1 MVCATYRKK
10 GKDKCPSHQIRNVV
24 IEQLLLADLRSVTA
38 FARENEAEFIDV
50 VTKSKAKEIDR
61 SLRESRREYDL
72 AKARIA
78 KLDTIMQRLYEDNVE
93 GKISDERFM
102 RMASTYEAE
111 QKQLEARIG
120 ELEAFIAEAKEKTLN
135 AEYFL
140 SLVRKY
146 TDIRELDAEIVRE
159 FVDRIIV
166 HKAETVNG
174 HRQQRIEIIYNCVGI
189 VEIPARYEKTA

>member
-1 MVCATYRKK
+1 MV
-10 GKDKCPSHQIRNVV
+10 S
-24 IEQLLLADLRSVTA
+24 
-38 FARENEAEFIDV
+38 
-50 VTKSKAKEIDR
+50 KSKAKEIER

-72 AKARIA
+72 AKVRIA

-111 QKQLEARIG
+111 QRQLEARID
-120 ELEAFIAEAKEKTLN
+120 ELERFMAETKEKTLN

-189 VEIPARYEKTA
+189 VEIPVIHEKTA

>member
-1 MVCATYRKK
+1 M
-10 GKDKCPSHQIRNVV
+10 HQIRNVV
-24 IEQLLLADLRSVTA
+24 IEQLLLEDLRSVTA
-38 FARENEAEFIDV
+38 FAREHEAEFIDV

-72 AKARIA
+72 AETRIA

-93 GKISDERFM
+93 GKVSDERFM
-102 RMASTYEAE
+102 RMISTYEAE
-111 QKQLEARIG
+111 QQQLEARIE

-166 HKAETVNG
+166 HKAEMVNG

-189 VEIPARYEKTA
+189 VEIPARHEKTA

>member
-1 MVCATYRKK
+1 MCATYRKK
-10 GKDKCPSHQIRNVV
+10 GRDICPSHQIRNVV

-38 FARENEAEFIDV
+38 FAREREAEFIDV

-78 KLDTIMQRLYEDNVE
+78 KLDTIMQKLYEDNVE

-111 QKQLEARIG
+111 QKQLEARID

-189 VEIPARYEKTA
+189 VEIPARHEKTA

>member
-10 GKDKCPSHQIRNVV
+10 GRDICPSHQIRNVV

-38 FARENEAEFIDV
+38 FAREREAEFIDV

-111 QKQLEARIG
+111 QKQLEARIE
-120 ELEAFIAEAKEKTLN
+120 ELEEFMAEVKEKTLN

-166 HKAETVNG
+166 HKAETING
-174 HRQQRIEIIYNCVGI
+174 HRQQRIEIIYNCVGV
-189 VEIPARYEKTA
+189 VEIPARHEKTA

>member
-10 GKDKCPSHQIRNVV
+10 GRDICPSHQIRNVV
-24 IEQLLLADLRSVTA
+24 IEQLLLADLRSVTC
-38 FARENEAEFIDV
+38 FAREHEAEFIDV

-111 QKQLEARIG
+111 QKQLEARIE
-120 ELEAFIAEAKEKTLN
+120 ELEEFMAEVKEKTLN

-159 FVDRIIV
+159 FVDRIII

-189 VEIPARYEKTA
+189 VEIPARHEKTA